1 MRVQP
6 GDVFEYEHTFSRE
19 DVEAFARLSGDR
31 GRHHVE
37 PDAQGRLIVH
47 GLLVCA
53 VPTRLGA
60 EIDYVARDSQW
71 LFIRPIYVGRP
82 MSAKVKINAVEAEE
96 RWWRIGMDIR
106 IRDENG
112 RIAVRGE
119 SNGVILFD
127 EEAHRGPVPD
137 AVS

>member
-6 GDVFEYEHTFSRE
+6 GQTFSYEHTFSMR
-19 DVEAFARLSGDR
+19 DVDTFARLSGDR

-37 PDAQGRLIVH
+37 PDAQGRVIVH
-47 GLLVCA
+47 GLLVCS

-82 MSAKVKINAVEAEE
+82 MSARVKIVTVDVEE
-96 RWWRIGMDIR
+96 RWWRITMNIR
-106 IRDENG
+106 IRDHEG
-112 RIAVRGE
+112 RVAVRGE
-119 SNGVILFD
+119 SSGVILFD
-127 EEAHRGPVPD
+127 DEAALGPVPKG
-137 AVS
+137 

>member
-1 MRVQP
+1 MRVRP
-6 GDVFEYEHTFSRE
+6 GETFEYTHTFSRD

-47 GLLVCA
+47 GLLVCS

-71 LFIRPIYVGRP
+71 LFIRPIYVGDP
-82 MSAKVKINAVEAEE
+82 MAAKVKITTVVEEE

-106 IRDENG
+106 IRDASG
-112 RIAVRGE
+112 KLAVRGE

-127 EEAHRGPVPD
+127 EEAARGPVPG
-137 AVS
+137 A